1 MPCPMRFVLVGVS
14 AVVAA
19 FLVVWPFPVAD
30 GGAGG
35 LAGGKPAAGGAGR
48 GAGGCRGA
56 AGGGGLGAWPL
67 LLLDMFTGRYL
78 WDLYRTRH
86 KAKAL

>member
-19 FLVVWPFPVAD
+19 FLVVWPFPGAD
-30 GGAGG
+30 GAAGG
-35 LAGGKPAAGGAGR
+35 LAGGKPAAAGAGQ

>member
-1 MPCPMRFVLVGVS
+1 MGSPP
-14 AVVAA
+14 
-19 FLVVWPFPVAD
+19 P
-30 GGAGG
+30 GAG
-35 LAGGKPAAGGAGR
+35 LGAWLR
-48 GAGGCRGA
+48 GD
-56 AGGGGLGAWPL
+56 GLGAWPL